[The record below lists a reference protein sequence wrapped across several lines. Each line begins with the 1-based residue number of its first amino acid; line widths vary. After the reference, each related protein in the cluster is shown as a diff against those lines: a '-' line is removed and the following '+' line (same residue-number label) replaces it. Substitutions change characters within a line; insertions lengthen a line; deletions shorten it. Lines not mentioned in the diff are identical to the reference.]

1 MFRPNFVVR
10 LWNVGQ
16 YLFSQSSDNVSEENK
31 DASNRYIKKGVEID
45 NYTGWVVGYF
55 SNPRIDQ
62 ANER

>member
-1 MFRPNFVVR
+1 
-10 LWNVGQ
+10 
-16 YLFSQSSDNVSEENK
+16 LFSQSSDNVSEENK
-31 DASNRYIKKGVEID
+31 DASDRYIKKGVEID